1 MRIKQFMIHD
11 SSEIYIIM
19 YVLGSLSILMRR
31 ILNSSF
37 AFFPLHMST
46 CRNHQQTF
54 VIQNSTFPN
63 WWAAEDI
70 TSNLTFAEWIY
81 YTYFVTSMDL
91 TFQKFSS
98 RLKSCKARGGTYFF
112 ETPPMLIWQEKIPSK
127 SISASNSRH
136 SSPPDKKKIKGAHCG
151 IFSNFVAFCFIK
163 MT

>member
-1 MRIKQFMIHD
+1 MIHD

-112 ETPPMLIWQEKIPSK
+112 ETPRCLFDRKKSHQKALVLQTAATLLLLTKRRSK
-127 SISASNSRH
+127 VHTVVFFQILSH
-136 SSPPDKKKIKGAHCG
+136 SVLLKWP
-151 IFSNFVAFCFIK
+151 NL
-163 MT
+163 

>member
-1 MRIKQFMIHD
+1 M
-11 SSEIYIIM
+11 SSEAYRFWCVEFWIVLLLFFHYIC
-19 YVLGSLSILMRR
+19 LL
-31 ILNSSF
+31 
-37 AFFPLHMST
+37 T

-112 ETPPMLIWQEKIPSK
+112 ETPRCLFDRKKSRQKALVLQTAVTLLLLTKRRSK
-127 SISASNSRH
+127 VH
-136 SSPPDKKKIKGAHCG
+136 TVVF
-151 IFSNFVAFCFIK
+151 FSNFVAFCFIK